1 MAGAYAEALK
11 FSPNNLYWSDA
22 ILTGG
27 TITNTSK
34 YLDGAEF
41 KHGNPISTN
50 PPKTVATYCNNV
62 KNKGT
67 KGYQYN
73 LVANRQCKIAYAIKD
88 PKLLLSCLDVEPAVN
103 ALMHA
108 AKDLRRCYD

>member
-1 MAGAYAEALK
+1 MPINYDYTHYVLASMAGAYAEALK

-50 PPKTVATYCNNV
+50 PPKTVA
-62 KNKGT
+62 
-67 KGYQYN
+67 
-73 LVANRQCKIAYAIKD
+73 AY
-88 PKLLLSCLDVEPAVN
+88 
-103 ALMHA
+103 
-108 AKDLRRCYD
+108 